1 MLLDVINNDDADDTV
16 DSATYARRRYLDTQ
30 QLTLQRNPVIRA
42 VQGPQYAASGYF
54 LRDAHLDDDPAAPL
68 LTQYMYAPG
77 VESRRGVLGS
87 AGCLRRRSLRRLAPG
102 ASGRGRCNGAA
113 DMTGHAL
120 NHRFRHIRAQ
130 TEVILKGCKANL
142 DVKNLTTDKSCLPK
156 TIGAVDKK
164 STPGQ

>member
-16 DSATYARRRYLDTQ
+16 DSATYARRRHLDTQ

-68 LTQYMYAPG
+68 LTQYMRLG
-77 VESRRGVLGS
+77 VET
-87 AGCLRRRSLRRLAPG
+87 ALAAAARAG
-102 ASGRGRCNGAA
+102 ASGRGRCDGAA
-113 DMTGHAL
+113 DMTEHAL

-130 TEVILKGCKANL
+130 TEVILKGRKANL
-142 DVKNLTTDKSCLPK
+142 DVKNLTTDESSLPK
-156 TIGAVDKK
+156 TVGAVDKK
-164 STPGQ
+164 RPWLGGESVRM

>member
-1 MLLDVINNDDADDTV
+1 MLLDVINNDDADDNV

-54 LRDAHLDDDPAAPL
+54 LREAHLDDDPAAPL
-68 LTQYMYAPG
+68 LTQYMRLG
-77 VESRRGVLGS
+77 VESRHGVLGS
-87 AGCLRRRSLRRLAPG
+87 AGCLQRRSLRRLAPG
-102 ASGRGRCNGAA
+102 ASGRGRCDGAA
-113 DMTGHAL
+113 DMAEHAL

-130 TEVILKGCKANL
+130 TDVILKGRKANL

-156 TIGAVDKK
+156 TVCAVDKK